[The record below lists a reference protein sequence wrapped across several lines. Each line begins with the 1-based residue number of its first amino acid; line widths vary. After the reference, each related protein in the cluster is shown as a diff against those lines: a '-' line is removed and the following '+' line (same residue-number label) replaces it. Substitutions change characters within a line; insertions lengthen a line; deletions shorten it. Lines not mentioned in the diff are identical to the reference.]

1 MTAPTPLPVRRRC
14 LPRLPGRVPAAIV
27 IAGTAA
33 VGAVAWL
40 ALASPLTA
48 VTSVDVSGVSPRW
61 AGQVRAAAAGEVG
74 RHAAL
79 VDTAAVAARIRAVP
93 GVLSATVGIR
103 WPHTLAVRVIERS
116 AAAGVRLAS
125 GVRLYDAA
133 GVDLG
138 VAATPPQGLMLLDVP
153 PSGLRPAVVLAA
165 LQVRRD
171 LPPGLAAEVA
181 AMGATSPD
189 AVWLRL
195 RDGTRVTW
203 GSDEA
208 PQAKAAALATLRG
221 TLPPGRPAMVD
232 VSAPGAPAVTG

>member
-1 MTAPTPLPVRRRC
+1 M
-14 LPRLPGRVPAAIV
+14 
-27 IAGTAA
+27 
-33 VGAVAWL
+33 
-40 ALASPLTA
+40 
-48 VTSVDVSGVSPRW
+48 
-61 AGQVRAAAAGEVG
+61 RAAAAGEVG

-79 VDTAAVAARIRAVP
+79 VDTAAVAARIRGVP

-103 WPHTLAVRVIERS
+103 WPHTLAVRVVERS

-125 GVRLYDAA
+125 GVRVYDAA

-138 VAATPPQGLMLLDVP
+138 VAATPPPGLMLLDVP
-153 PSGLRPAVVLAA
+153 PSRLRPAVVLAA
-165 LQVRRD
+165 LHVRRD

-221 TLPPGRPAMVD
+221 TVRRATRRWST
-232 VSAPGAPAVTG
+232 SAPRAPPPSPADRRPTRAQPVLHRSAGARFRAPRSSTG